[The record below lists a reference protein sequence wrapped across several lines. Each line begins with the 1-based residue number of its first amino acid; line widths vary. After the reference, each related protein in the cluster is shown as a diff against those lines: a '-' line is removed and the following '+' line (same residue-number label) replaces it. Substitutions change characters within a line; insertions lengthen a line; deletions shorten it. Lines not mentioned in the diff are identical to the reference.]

1 MAGEVIG
8 VNTAI
13 LSPTGGSIG
22 IGFAMS
28 ASVVTNVVD
37 QLREFGETRRGWLG
51 VRIQDVNA
59 DIAEGLGLTDAR
71 GALVTDVPE
80 GPALDAGIEVGDVI
94 LSFGGEDIEDT
105 RELVRI
111 VGESG
116 VGETVRMLVFRD
128 GETQT
133 LLVTLGRRETAEGAS
148 PTAPGAEARVP
159 EPSGEI
165 LGLTVAPLTDEMR
178 EQLGAQGVSGGL
190 VIEAVDASSDA
201 AGQGT
206 AGGRHHHRGRAAAR
220 AQRRRFQE
228 RVDAAEEAGQKSI
241 LLLIRRAG
249 NPRFVAL
256 ALPE

>member
-1 MAGEVIG
+1 
-8 VNTAI
+8 
-13 LSPTGGSIG
+13 
-22 IGFAMS
+22 MS

-51 VRIQDVNA
+51 VRIQDVNE
-59 DIAEGLGLTDAR
+59 DIAEGLGLADAR

-94 LSFGGEDIEDT
+94 LSFDGRDIQDT

-111 VGESG
+111 VGDSG

-133 LLVTLGRRETAEGAS
+133 LLVTLGRRETAEGVN
-148 PTAPGAEARVP
+148 PTSPGAEAEP
-159 EPSGEI
+159 ETGGEI

-190 VIEAVDASSDA
+190 VIEAVDAASDA
-201 AGQGT
+201 ASKGLQVGDIIT
-206 AGGRHHHRGRAAAR
+206 EVAQQPVRTVADFNERVAAA
-220 AQRRRFQE
+220 E
-228 RVDAAEEAGQKSI
+228 DSGQKSI

>member
-1 MAGEVIG
+1 
-8 VNTAI
+8 
-13 LSPTGGSIG
+13 
-22 IGFAMS
+22 MS

-51 VRIQDVNA
+51 VRIQDVDE
-59 DIAEGLGLTDAR
+59 DIAEGLGLADAR

-94 LSFGGEDIEDT
+94 LSFGGEEIEDT

-116 VGETVRMLVFRD
+116 VGETDPHAGLPRWRNPD
-128 GETQT
+128 PAGHAGPPRN
-133 LLVTLGRRETAEGAS
+133 GRRCDPA
-148 PTAPGAEARVP
+148 APGAEPEARAERRDP
-159 EPSGEI
+159 RPHRG
-165 LGLTVAPLTDEMR
+165 PPDR
-178 EQLGAQGVSGGL
+178 R
-190 VIEAVDASSDA
+190 DARA
-201 AGQGT
+201 AGRAGRQWRPRDR
-206 AGGRHHHRGRAAAR
+206 GGRRVLRRGRPRDCRWATSSPRSRSSPCAASPILTERVAAA
-220 AQRRRFQE
+220 E
-228 RVDAAEEAGQKSI
+228 DGGQKSI